1 MGSHMTSHMTS
12 QYDEQTSI
20 GTGCRIIVKVM
31 VQSICSDADIFL
43 MKLIHQYPK
52 LSHQPMS
59 STFRPA
65 ATPRIAAAY
74 GATRVS
80 SVTNAW
86 WSKHTLGAQ
95 LRRLQAIFMFYN
107 VLYMLQCLI
116 MCDSCLYNKWK
127 CVPYAP
133 DSVSVVSSRISSS
146 HFGFIIISV
155 HPRCSYMFHEFHEFH
170 EFSSNMSKSMCH
182 FVLVQLCSFCVPVDP
197 VDRIGYPRHSALAP
211 QRAIEALAGRGLQR
225 KAPAVRR
232 QTPQAR
238 PFGPQLLIFLRLA
251 KFGTFSKLQSKER
264 DK

>member
-1 MGSHMTSHMTS
+1 
-12 QYDEQTSI
+12 
-20 GTGCRIIVKVM
+20 
-31 VQSICSDADIFL
+31 

-197 VDRIGYPRHSALAP
+197 VDRIGYPMHSALAP

-238 PFGPQLLIFLRLA
+238 PFGPQLRSSCDWQNLEHSPNCSQKNVIND
-251 KFGTFSKLQSKER
+251 